1 MKPRPDPSPTPPR
14 TVELPSTPTPAS
26 TAPPAAAPQ
35 DPDLLVKIIENTRI
49 ARDQKQ
55 RATFEAGLLELAR
68 ELESGDLPPL
78 HSGDLEG
85 LINAAIG
92 QIDRSLSEQVDVIIH
107 HPKFQKLEANWRSIH
122 RLVEE
127 SFNRS
132 DTRDEIQIKLLD
144 TNRRDLERDLGVG
157 VKKVASKTG
166 LYEKIYN
173 STYNTYGGHPF
184 GALISDLE
192 FSHESQDVDLL
203 EKIAGIAAVAHA
215 PYIAAASPTMFGWT
229 EFTQIPTAGDII
241 NIFGG
246 AQYDTWRSFRR
257 KTDARY
263 VGLTLP
269 RVLNR
274 LPYDPGKR
282 GGQPVET
289 FAYQEGVDGRDH
301 SKYLWGSASYS
312 LAGRML
318 EAFALDGWCSA
329 ITGPKGGGK
338 VDDLP
343 LHVFQT
349 GAGDVVVKSPT
360 EVQLTD
366 DRELALTNLG
376 FISLVQRKHDR
387 CAVFFGAP
395 SCHEPK
401 MYTTDGGNA
410 NAYLGTQLP
419 YMMAASRFAHYLK
432 VIGREEFGSMPTA
445 TQIRDNLQDWINQ
458 YVIDQDDATQEQ
470 RRRKPLRKALIEVFE
485 MPGRPGFYGVK
496 AFIRP
501 HYKLEG
507 LAADVS
513 LVAELPRT
521 IRSNS

>member
-1 MKPRPDPSPTPPR
+1 MKPHPDASPNPPS
-14 TVELPSTPTPAS
+14 TVELPAASAPAS
-26 TAPPAAAPQ
+26 QPATQ

-49 ARDQKQ
+49 ASDLKQ
-55 RATFEAGLLELAR
+55 RATFESGLIELAR
-68 ELESGDLPPL
+68 ELESGELSPL
-78 HSGDLEG
+78 HAGDLEG

-92 QIDRSLSEQVDVIIH
+92 QIDRNMSKQVDAIIH
-107 HPKFQKLEANWRSIH
+107 HPKFQKLEANWRNLH

-132 DTRDEIQIKLLD
+132 DTRDEIQIHVLD
-144 TNRRDLERDLGVG
+144 ADRRDLEKDLRVG
-157 VKKVASKTG
+157 RTSVVSASKIG

-173 STYNTYGGHPF
+173 SKYNTYGAHPF
-184 GALISDLE
+184 GALVSDLE
-192 FSHESQDVDLL
+192 FTHEARDVDLL
-203 EKIAGIAAVAHA
+203 EKIAAIAASAHA
-215 PYIAAASPTMFGWT
+215 PFIAAASPSMFGWDQFT
-229 EFTQIPTAGDII
+229 EIPTAGDII
-241 NIFGG
+241 NTFGG
-246 AQYDTWRSFRR
+246 NQYDIWRSFRR
-257 KTDARY
+257 KSDARY

-269 RVLNR
+269 RVLTR

-289 FAYQEGVDGRDH
+289 FGYQEGVDGRDH
-301 SKYLWGSASYS
+301 SKYLWGSASYA

-318 EAFALDGWCSA
+318 ESFALYGWCSA

-343 LHVFQT
+343 LHMFQT
-349 GAGDVVVKSPT
+349 GAGDVVAKSPT

-366 DRELALTNLG
+366 DRERALTDLG
-376 FISLVQRKHDR
+376 FISLVQRVHDR

-432 VIGREEFGSMPTA
+432 LIGREEIGSMPTA
-445 TQIRDNLQDWINQ
+445 NQIRDNLQDWINQ
-458 YVIDQDDATQEQ
+458 YVIDQDDATEEQ
-470 RRRKPLRKALIEVFE
+470 RRRKPLRKALIEVYE
-485 MPGRPGFYGVK
+485 IPGRPGFYSLK

-501 HYKLEG
+501 HYKLEVIG
-507 LAADVS
+507 AEVS
-513 LVAELPRT
+513 LVAELPRIT
-521 IRSNS
+521 RGS